1 MELLQEEATQ
11 TENAETH
18 ELWGT
23 EVAVSDAAPPVDHS
37 DQAETSSTMEADE
50 PGRATPAEF
59 VDRLIAS
66 CHEEYDDAPTFT
78 EDHLRDALVSAI
90 SLIEGREPSAEDFVI
105 ARPMMMDFVDER
117 LHGSTQPRVLPCPV
131 PETPADQKGGAA

>member
-1 MELLQEEATQ
+1 ML
-11 TENAETH
+11 
-18 ELWGT
+18 
-23 EVAVSDAAPPVDHS
+23 
-37 DQAETSSTMEADE
+37 TMEQKRHVEDVLDQVLDDQE
-50 PGRATPAEF
+50 RQSFKRTTPRKESPAEF

-105 ARPMMMDFVDER
+105 ARPVLIDFVDER
-117 LHGSTQPRVLPCPV
+117 LQGNAQPRVLPRPV
-131 PETPADQKGGAA
+131 PETPATDQEGGAA